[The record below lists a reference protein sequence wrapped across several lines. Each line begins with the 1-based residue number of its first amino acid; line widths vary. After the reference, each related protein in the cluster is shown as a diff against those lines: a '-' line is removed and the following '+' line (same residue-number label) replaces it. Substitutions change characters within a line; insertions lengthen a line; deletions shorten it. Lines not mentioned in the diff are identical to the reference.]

1 MELHHLALGA
11 RDVAEL
17 AAFYREVFALEE
29 LERYT
34 YQDGRLRSIWL
45 DMSGP
50 ILMIE
55 HTDKASRSVRGVGS
69 GPFLLA
75 FEVSPESIDAFIE
88 TLEDHGIEIEDST
101 EYTSYFRDLEG
112 NRVAVSHYPRG
123 EQTSATDSR
132 G

>member
-11 RDVAEL
+11 RDVGEL
-17 AAFYREVFALEE
+17 AAFYRDVFSLEE

-34 YQDGRLRSIWL
+34 YPDGRLRSIWL
-45 DMSGP
+45 DMEGP

-55 HTDKASRSVRGVGS
+55 HTDEAPRSVRGVGS

-75 FEVSPESIDAFIE
+75 FEVSPDKTDAFIQS
-88 TLEDHGIEIEDST
+88 LDKRGIEVEDST
-101 EYTSYFRDLEG
+101 EYTSYFRDSEG

-123 EQTSATDSR
+123 
-132 G
+132 